1 MGPFSKLKKVHK
13 AVKPGGKASPVGILR
28 GGVKRKP
35 AQGKGPAVAGP
46 QRSTGSA
53 PLSPPPRG
61 TGGPSPQGTRIGRA
75 IPTKPL
81 QVSPAKKPAQAKG
94 LALRR
99 PSAPLTRP
107 RTRLK

>member
-1 MGPFSKLKKVHK
+1 MGLFSKLKKVHK
-13 AVKPGGKASPVGILR
+13 AIKPGGKASPVGILR

-53 PLSPPPRG
+53 PLSPPTRA
-61 TGGPSPQGTRIGRA
+61 TGGPSAQGTRLGRA
-75 IPTKPL
+75 IPTKPM
-81 QVSPAKKPAQAKG
+81 QASPAKKPAQARG
-94 LALRR
+94 LARR
-99 PSAPLTRP
+99 PSAPPTRP